1 MMRQGFQPLMDGD
14 VTIRDAQIPLGT
26 HVFTAVAASST
37 DGSLRWTSVS
47 VADSGNAGSAAAAL
61 ERITIETTF
70 AAEIGKRLWTGAT
83 LIISDQGIS
92 NETGKGTDFVVLTK

>member
-1 MMRQGFQPLMDGD
+1 MLFRS
-14 VTIRDAQIPLGT
+14 PLGT
-26 HVFTAVAASST
+26 HVFTAASVSAEAAV
-37 DGSLRWTSVS
+37 RWTSVS
-47 VADSGNAGSAAAAL
+47 VSDGGHAGSAAAAL
-61 ERITIETTF
+61 DRITIEPAF